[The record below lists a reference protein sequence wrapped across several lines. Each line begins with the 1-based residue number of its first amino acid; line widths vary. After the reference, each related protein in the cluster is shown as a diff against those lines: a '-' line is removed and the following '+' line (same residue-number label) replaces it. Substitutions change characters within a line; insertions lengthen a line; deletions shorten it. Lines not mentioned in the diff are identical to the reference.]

1 MLIEGVERKDMG
13 PSSHFPVLAAA
24 VARTK
29 GPVIE
34 FGMGDYSTPMLHGL
48 CRDRLLVSVESD
60 PKWLAQFEEFRSPN
74 HELHLVNGA
83 PNRSAW
89 EQYKG
94 IEERSDWSVALV
106 DQWSDY
112 RYDIALRLKG
122 RCKFIICHDVEEL
135 FLPKTYS
142 SAFHWSELIGK
153 FKYTWF
159 WRRYVP
165 YTMVLS
171 DEEEFSF

>member
-24 VARTK
+24 VARTT

-34 FGMGDYSTPMLHGL
+34 FGMGDYSTTMLHGL

-60 PKWLAQFEEFRSPN
+60 PKWLAQFEEFRGPN
-74 HELHLVNGA
+74 HEMHLVSGA
-83 PNRSAW
+83 PQRAAW

-94 IEERSDWSVALV
+94 IEERTDWSVALV
-106 DQWSDY
+106 DQWSEY

-122 RCKFIICHDVEEL
+122 RCKFIICHDYEEVYMPSNYPSNFMWRKL
-135 FLPKTYS
+135 D
-142 SAFHWSELIGK
+142 GV
-153 FKYTWF
+153 FKYRF
-159 WRRYVP
+159 VFKKYVP
-165 YTMVLS
+165 YTAVFS